1 MGIGLGTWHFDDES
15 VQPAVREAFKI
26 GYRHIDTAADYG
38 CQKGIGQA
46 LNKLSLPRDQ
56 YFITSKTAY
65 YGSHNL
71 NASAFTMVLNSC
83 LEELQVEY
91 VDLMLIHVPASTA
104 ALRKEQWL
112 ALEAWAKAGKARA
125 IGVSHYCRYHLEE
138 VLSFATL
145 PVALNQNQYHIGMA
159 QDSQPRLHDK
169 AFAESKGIVYMSYS
183 TLCGP
188 CPPPGNSELLT
199 GELVTSIGA
208 QYNKTGAQI
217 SLRWPVQ
224 QGVPVVPMSR
234 NPQHL
239 KSNFELFDFELNA
252 EDMAR
257 LNAASTPPETGTVD
271 APVDAQDCAAEVV
284 GASGAAELTPA
295 RTGYWSLLAAATMA
309 LAGLMLSTRHRIH
322 ATCKREGVHEF
333 LLR

>member
-1 MGIGLGTWHFDDES
+1 
-15 VQPAVREAFKI
+15 
-26 GYRHIDTAADYG
+26 
-38 CQKGIGQA
+38 
-46 LNKLSLPRDQ
+46 
-56 YFITSKTAY
+56 
-65 YGSHNL
+65 
-71 NASAFTMVLNSC
+71 
-83 LEELQVEY
+83 
-91 VDLMLIHVPASTA
+91 
-104 ALRKEQWL
+104 
-112 ALEAWAKAGKARA
+112 
-125 IGVSHYCRYHLEE
+125 
-138 VLSFATL
+138 
-145 PVALNQNQYHIGMA
+145 MA

-257 LNAASTPPETGTVD
+257 LNAASPPPETGTVD

-284 GASGAAELTPA
+284 GASG
-295 RTGYWSLLAAATMA
+295 
-309 LAGLMLSTRHRIH
+309 
-322 ATCKREGVHEF
+322 
-333 LLR
+333 